1 LGQVH
6 PPHPTVSNIM
16 RELRLLLVAPL
27 LVARPTDGASSPV
40 VIIPGDG
47 SNQLEARLDKPSVVS
62 SWCSKKSDWFRLWL
76 DTPNLLLGTTC
87 WADNIKLV
95 YDEKSG
101 VLSNNAGVETRVPDF
116 GGTSAFEELDPGVP
130 GHATAAFRKMVLALT
145 NVGYERNI
153 TLRGAPYDFRYAPS
167 SPVGAHFIEDL
178 RGLIEETVRTTGKR
192 VVLVSHSMGCLQGLY
207 LLNQQTQ
214 AWKDEFIEKWI
225 PLAGPFGGSA
235 KELRL
240 HASGDNQGLP
250 VSGLKI
256 REEQRSYETN
266 FWLAPTKEFGPR
278 VLVSTADRNYTILDV
293 DAFFD
298 DIGFPAGKSLYRRTE
313 NLTSAV
319 EAPGVDV
326 VCMYGLGVPTP
337 RHFQYGAGGFD
348 EAPAVTNGDG
358 DGTVND
364 LSLRLCDRW
373 AEAGGV
379 HDRTARVQRFSGVTH
394 AGMLTDDGVIK
405 AVLAELGLAPQAAGA
420 DSWLYA

>member
-1 LGQVH
+1 M
-6 PPHPTVSNIM
+6 M
-16 RELRLLLVAPL
+16 REWRLLLAAL
-27 LVARPTDGASSPV
+27 LFPAQPTDGTSSPV

-62 SWCSKKSDWFRLWL
+62 SWCSQKSDWFRLWL
-76 DTPNLLLGTTC
+76 DTTNLLLGTTC

-101 VLSNNAGVETRVPDF
+101 VISNNAGVETRVPDF

-145 NVGYERNI
+145 NVGYERNV

-214 AWKDEFIEKWI
+214 EWKDEFIEKWI

-235 KELRL
+235 KEMRL

-250 VSGLKI
+250 VSSLKI

-278 VLVSTADRNYTILDV
+278 VLISTLDRNYTILDV

-319 EAPGVDV
+319 QAPGVDV
-326 VCMYGLGVPTP
+326 VCMYSLGVPTP
-337 RHFQYGAGGFD
+337 THFQYGAGGFD

-373 AEAGGV
+373 AEASAQG
-379 HDRTARVQRFSGVTH
+379 RTARVQRFSGVTH
-394 AGMLTDDGVIK
+394 SGMLTDDGVIK
-405 AVLAELGLAPQAAGA
+405 AILAELGLASPAGVA
-420 DSWLYA
+420 EGRLFV